1 MKINEVLTEGV
12 LGALGGI
19 AGAVGKGLADV
30 VAPGAVDQMK
40 GTLQK
45 ANQYKDIRKT
55 AAYGSAKKELELTN
69 DPKVKLALDKT
80 MADALNL
87 IKKRQATA
95 QTTPAAT
102 SSFNTWG
109 KTTNPNPTQ
118 DPKAINKLKKTK
130 PAMFKKTLGEAE
142 EATPSIS
149 LKEIEQLLAKNGA
162 PAEGAEYIALQ
173 LASSGVRV
181 DGYQA
186 PPGSPA
192 DIISKVNRT
201 IDLLIQRAKQTGKS
215 SMAEIAKAIP
225 QTGLYADRVK
235 REAKIKEL
243 AKTIAGFGI
252 PVAGYQLQ
260 AQPDQYSWDPKSSTL
275 SVSNDTGTFTYRKFQ
290 DGSWK
295 DNHTGEKIKPAR
307 AKELQVQYDKLTG
320 RVAFPGGKPKP
331 QGLQANQVKLSTDEI
346 VTKNVQDDKW
356 YRADGTTVITDPKA
370 LAWLERK
377 YTLNRQTAQ
386 MAATTVTNPS
396 VAV

>member
-12 LGALGGI
+12 LGALGGL

-87 IKKRQATA
+87 IKKRQTTS
-95 QTTPAAT
+95 QTTTAAT

-118 DPKAINKLKKTK
+118 NPTAINKLKKTK

-142 EATPSIS
+142 EVIPSIS

-162 PAEGAEYIALQ
+162 PAEGAEYIASQ

-192 DIISKVNRT
+192 DIVSKINRT
-201 IDLLIQRAKQTGKS
+201 VDLLIQRAKQTGKS

-225 QTGLYADRVK
+225 QTGPYADKTK
-235 REAKIKEL
+235 RDTKIKEL
-243 AKTIAGFGI
+243 AKTIAELGI

-260 AQPDQYSWDPKSSTL
+260 AQPDQWSWDSKSSTL
-275 SVSNDTGTFTYRKFQ
+275 SVSNDTGTFTYRRFQ
-290 DGSWK
+290 DGTWR
-295 DNHTGEKIKPAR
+295 DNHSNDIIPSPQS
-307 AKELQVQYDKLTG
+307 KELQYQFDKLTG
-320 RVAFPGGKPKP
+320 RVAFPGGRPKP
-331 QGLQANQVKLSTDEI
+331 QGLQPNQIKADTGEI
-346 VTKNVQDDKW
+346 ITKNEQDGKW
-356 YRADGTTVITDPKA
+356 YRADGTTAVTDPKA
-370 LAWLERK
+370 LRWLENK
-377 YTLNRQTAQ
+377 YVRNKQNAQ